1 MKWYAVL
8 SPSANIGKLDSS
20 NIQVSQMEIEIQGI
34 PQSIRS
40 QYEIRL
46 RSAKAELARYKKL
59 LQEQHAQLARVDL
72 LSSSQKTLS
81 TSDDP
86 YGTNDG
92 RAHMLAGTSLLEDGT
107 RRLQQS
113 QRVALETED
122 QGAEILMNLRSQR
135 EQIENARNT
144 VCLTV
149 IFRFDVLTLSLPSY
163 MLRTPP

>member
-1 MKWYAVL
+1 MKWYVDFL
-8 SPSANIGKLDSS
+8 SKREYWQLGGS

-46 RSAKAELARYKKL
+46 RSAKAELVRYKKL
-59 LQEQHAQLARVDL
+59 LQEQHAQLARADL
-72 LSSSQKTLS
+72 LSSSHKMLS

-86 YGTNDG
+86 YGTNND
-92 RAHMLAGTSLLEDGT
+92 RARLLAGTSLLEDGT
-107 RRLQQS
+107 RRLQAS
-113 QRVALETED
+113 QRLALETEG

-144 VCLTV
+144 ACPTV
-149 IFRFDVLTLSLPSY
+149 IFQIDILTLSLPSY

>member
-1 MKWYAVL
+1 MQTLL
-8 SPSANIGKLDSS
+8 SKREYWQLDGS

-40 QYEIRL
+40 QYETRL

-59 LQEQHAQLARVDL
+59 LQEQHAQLARADL
-72 LSSSQKTLS
+72 LSSSLS

-86 YGTNDG
+86 YATNND
-92 RAHMLAGTSLLEDGT
+92 RARLLAGTSLLEDGT
-107 RRLQQS
+107 RRLQAS
-113 QRVALETED
+113 QRLALETED
-122 QGAEILMNLRSQR
+122 QGAEILTNLRTQR

-144 VCLTV
+144 ACLAV
-149 IFRFDVLTLSLPSY
+149 IPQLDMLTFSLPSY